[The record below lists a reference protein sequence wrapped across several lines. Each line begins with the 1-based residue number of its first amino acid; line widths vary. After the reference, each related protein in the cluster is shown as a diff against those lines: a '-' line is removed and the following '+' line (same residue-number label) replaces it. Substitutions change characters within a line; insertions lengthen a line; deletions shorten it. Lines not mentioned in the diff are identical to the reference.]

1 MLIALI
7 FMFTYEI
14 QYHLFMVFG
23 VVMSTLKN
31 LGCRWEKI
39 LGRLCPQ
46 TLTKEERGG
55 RGCVEST

>member
-1 MLIALI
+1 
-7 FMFTYEI
+7 MFTYEI